1 MKLFKHLFTL
11 VIFVSLIACSSDDN
25 TPAYAL
31 NNTNLSAGSYDITYL
46 TSTATETINV
56 NGLDIITE
64 STTDGETFQVT
75 ITFAENNT
83 YVADGQYVLN
93 SLVTVAGEFVSQSTI
108 IVDIDNEIGTYDAN
122 NSTMQLLL
130 DQTLFDVTL
139 FNANELRLSSSD
151 AYTEDGIDY
160 FETREIRLE
169 R

>member
-1 MKLFKHLFTL
+1 MRLFKQLFTL

-46 TSTATETINV
+46 TTAATETINV

-83 YVADGQYVLN
+83 YILDGQYVLN

-122 NSTMQLLL
+122 NSTMQLFL
-130 DQTLFDVTL
+130 DEILYDVTL
-139 FNANELRLSSSD
+139 FNANELRLSSSN
-151 AYTEDGIDY
+151 AYSEDGVDY
-160 FETREIRLE
+160 FETSEIRMV

>member
-1 MKLFKHLFTL
+1 MRLFKQLFTL

-46 TSTATETINV
+46 TTAATETINV

-83 YVADGQYVLN
+83 YILDGQYVLN

-122 NSTMQLLL
+122 NSTMQLFL
-130 DQTLFDVTL
+130 DEILYDVTL
-139 FNANELRLSSSD
+139 FNANELRLSSSN
-151 AYTEDGIDY
+151 AYSDDGVDY
-160 FETREIRLE
+160 FETSEIRMV

>member
-1 MKLFKHLFTL
+1 MKVFKYLFTL

-31 NNTNLSAGSYDITYL
+31 NNTNLSAGSYDVTYL
-46 TSTATETINV
+46 TTAATETINV

-75 ITFAENNT
+75 VTFADNDT
-83 YVADGQYVLN
+83 YIVDGQYVLN
-93 SLVTVAGEFVSQSTI
+93 TLVTVAGEFVSQSTI

-130 DQTLFDVTL
+130 DETLYDVTL
-139 FNANELRLSSSD
+139 FNTNELRLSSSN
-151 AYTEDGIDY
+151 AYSEDGVDY
-160 FETREIRLE
+160 FETSEIRMV

>member
-1 MKLFKHLFTL
+1 MRLFKQLFTL

-46 TSTATETINV
+46 TTAATETINV

-83 YVADGQYVLN
+83 YILDGQYVLN

-122 NSTMQLLL
+122 NSTMQLFL
-130 DQTLFDVTL
+130 DETLYDVTL
-139 FNANELRLSSSD
+139 FNANELRLSSSN
-151 AYTEDGIDY
+151 AYSEDGVDY
-160 FETREIRLE
+160 FETSEIRMV

>member
-1 MKLFKHLFTL
+1 MRLFKQLFTL

-46 TSTATETINV
+46 TTAATETINV

-83 YVADGQYVLN
+83 YILDGQYVLN

-122 NSTMQLLL
+122 NSTMQLFL
-130 DQTLFDVTL
+130 DEILYDVTL
-139 FNANELRLSSSD
+139 FNANELRLSYSN
-151 AYTEDGIDY
+151 AYSEDGVDY
-160 FETREIRLE
+160 FETSEIRMV